1 MAKVVLYRYV
11 RVVLLTVALFFLQQG
26 SFAQY
31 TLRIIR
37 TDSSLKPIP
46 ALPSLNTDF
55 TSKEKCAGYIST
67 ILPFLLSKGY
77 AAAAI
82 DSVHYDSLE
91 AKLFLFGGPQLSW
104 TGLNTD
110 SVERSLLD
118 AVHFDP
124 RLYNGASFRSESL
137 HALKQELLD
146 HLENTGYPFA
156 AVITDSIL
164 LDSNRIQARL
174 KVTKGPQ
181 YKIDSIRNFGSASIS
196 NKYLQRYLSLP
207 NGSIYK
213 KKDLQTISRRLDE
226 LPFLKEGQPWNLT
239 RLGTGSIL
247 NLYLEPR
254 KSSQV
259 NVLIG
264 LLPAITTPNNIYEVP
279 RNKLQFTGEATVNL
293 KNELGNGETIGLN
306 WQQIQVKSPRL
317 NISFDQPYLFG
328 SLFGAS
334 FNFDL
339 LKKDSSFLTISMM
352 LGARYALAYNQQA
365 TFFIQNLSSNLV
377 SVDTNLVILTKR
389 LPQEADV
396 RSVSFGV
403 QYDGFNTDY
412 RYNPTSG
419 NEWTFSLSAGTKK
432 VKRNNVI
439 VQLTDKN
446 NPGFDFRTLY
456 DTIPENSFQFRLRG
470 SFAHFFKLT
479 RVSTIKT
486 SLSAGWF
493 ESPKIFRNELFQIGG
508 YRLLRG
514 FDEESIYASRYAVGT
529 VEYRYL
535 IGRNSYMF
543 GFMDAAWTQ
552 NNASSSGLTN
562 SFIGAGLG
570 MALET
575 KAGIFNISFAAGK
588 RNDVDLN
595 LRQSKIHFG
604 YINFF

>member
-1 MAKVVLYRYV
+1 MAKVILYRYV
-11 RVVLLTVALFFLQQG
+11 LALLMGWLLFFSPAR

-31 TLRIIR
+31 SLVCIR
-37 TDSSLKPIP
+37 TDSMLKPLP
-46 ALPSLNTDF
+46 AIPSLTSSF
-55 TSKEKCAGYIST
+55 TSREKCATYIST
-67 ILPFLLSKGY
+67 IIPMLQSSGY

-91 AKLFLFGGPQLSW
+91 ARIWLFAGNTFTW
-104 TGLNTD
+104 AGLNTD
-110 SVERSLLD
+110 SVERSLLE
-118 AVHFDP
+118 AVKFEP
-124 RLYNGASFRSESL
+124 RQFKGSSFRSQDL
-137 HALKQELLD
+137 QTLKKDLLEY
-146 HLENTGYPFA
+146 LENNGYPFA
-156 AVITDSIL
+156 SIHTDSVLI
-164 LDSNRIQARL
+164 DSNRIQTQL
-174 KVTKGPQ
+174 KVHKGPL

-196 NKYLQRYLSLP
+196 NGFLQRYLSLP
-207 NGSIYK
+207 NGAIYK
-213 KKDLQTISRRLDE
+213 KKDLQTISRRIDE
-226 LPFLKEGQPWNLT
+226 LTFLKEGRPWDLT

-254 KSSQV
+254 KSSQI
-259 NVLIG
+259 NVLVG
-264 LLPAITTPNNIYEVP
+264 LLPALTTPNNIYESP

-328 SLFGAS
+328 SAFGAS

-339 LKKDSSFLTISMM
+339 LKKDSSFLTINMM
-352 LGARYALAYNQQA
+352 LGARYALSYNPQA
-365 TFFIQNLSSNLV
+365 TLFIRNTSSNLV
-377 SVDTNLVILTKR
+377 SVDTNLVIQTKR

-396 RSVSFGV
+396 RALSFGI

-419 NEWTFSLSAGTKK
+419 KEWTFSLAAGTKK

-439 VQLTDKN
+439 VQLVDKN
-446 NPGFDFRTLY
+446 NPGFNFRSLY

-470 SFAHFFKLT
+470 SMAHFFKIT
-479 RVSTIKT
+479 RVSTVKT

-493 ESPKIFRNELFQIGG
+493 ESPRIFRNELFQIGG

-514 FDEESIYASRYAVGT
+514 FDEESIYASRYAVAT

-543 GFMDAAWTQ
+543 GFVDAGWTQ
-552 NNASSSGLTN
+552 NQALSSGLSN
-562 SFIGAGLG
+562 QFLGAGLG